1 MVETPLALL
10 NLPAGGFGN
19 GIIAGDIVDTVVVGG
34 CVVVTGCQD
43 SIAKC
48 CLPDD
53 TGNCDMIAFNAPAG
67 FGGIGTEF

>member
-1 MVETPLALL
+1 M
-10 NLPAGGFGN
+10 
-19 GIIAGDIVDTVVVGG
+19 AGDIVDTVVVGG
-34 CVVVTGCQD
+34 WVVVTGCQD

-53 TGNCDMIAFNAPAG
+53 TGNCDIIAFNAPAG